1 MCLTVILAEA
11 GEIHADVGP
20 ETVRVTTLGTMARGS
35 LVNLERPMRAD
46 GRFGGHFVQG
56 HVDAI
61 GHIEDLRADA
71 EFHWMT
77 VVFPTELAA
86 YIVHKGSIAVD
97 GISLT
102 VAGLGADRFDVQV
115 VPYHDRAHQP
125 EARAGARPRE
135 SRVRHHREIRRAR
148 RAARGADAGGRAP
161 RRGEALIMEIA
172 KGARKRRGPFARIED
187 AIAEIRAGRMVIVV
201 DDEGR
206 ENEGDLTIAAEKIT
220 AEAITFMARYGCG
233 LICLSMTPERLDE
246 LEIPLMVANNSSRF
260 DTAFCVPI
268 EAKGRTTTGISAGD
282 RAATVR
288 AAIDPATRPADLA
301 RPGHMFPL
309 RSRTGGVTVR
319 AGQTEAAVDLAR
331 IAGLYPA
338 GVICEIMNEDG
349 TMARVPELTRFAKR
363 HGLLVVTIA
372 DLIKYRMRTESLVKR
387 VASAQL
393 PTRYG
398 PFTVHAFENLVD
410 NQTHVAL
417 VCGDIGDGKNVLV
430 RVHSQ
435 CLTGDVLHSI
445 RCDCGAQL
453 DTAMQR
459 IAAEGRGVLLY
470 LNQEGRG
477 IGLANKIRAYELQ
490 DEGFDTVEANERLGF
505 KADQRDYGMGVQILR
520 ELGVRM
526 MRLLSN
532 NPRKLVGIEGYG
544 LSVSEWLPLEIPA
557 SDSTRRYL
565 KTKKDKLGHKL
576 SSV

>member
-1 MCLTVILAEA
+1 
-11 GEIHADVGP
+11 
-20 ETVRVTTLGTMARGS
+20 
-35 LVNLERPMRAD
+35 
-46 GRFGGHFVQG
+46 
-56 HVDAI
+56 
-61 GHIEDLRADA
+61 
-71 EFHWMT
+71 
-77 VVFPTELAA
+77 
-86 YIVHKGSIAVD
+86 
-97 GISLT
+97 
-102 VAGLGADRFDVQV
+102 
-115 VPYHDRAHQP
+115 
-125 EARAGARPRE
+125 
-135 SRVRHHREIRRAR
+135 
-148 RAARGADAGGRAP
+148 
-161 RRGEALIMEIA
+161 MEIA
-172 KGARKRRGPFARIED
+172 KGARKRPVPFDRIED
-187 AIAEIRAGRMVIVV
+187 AIAAIRAGRMVIVV
-201 DDEGR
+201 DDEDR
-206 ENEGDLTIAAEKIT
+206 ENEGDLTIAADKVT
-220 AEAITFMARYGCG
+220 PDAINFMARYGRG

-246 LEIPLMVANNSSRF
+246 LEIPLMVSQNSSRF
-260 DTAFCVPI
+260 ETAFCVPI
-268 EAKGRTTTGISAGD
+268 EAKASTTTGISASD

-349 TMARVPELTRFAKR
+349 TMARVPELTRFAKK
-363 HGLLVVTIA
+363 HGLLLITIA
-372 DLIKYRMRTESLVKR
+372 DLIKYRVRTESLVRR
-387 VASAQL
+387 VASARL
-393 PTRYG
+393 PTAYG
-398 PFTVHAFENLVD
+398 EFTVHAFANQID
-410 NQTHVAL
+410 KQTHIAL
-417 VCGDIGDGKNVLV
+417 VCGDIKDGKNVLV

-453 DTAMQR
+453 DTAMR
-459 IAAEGRGVLLY
+459 CIAAEGRGVLLY
-470 LNQEGRG
+470 LSQEGRG

-520 ELGVRM
+520 ELGVRT

-557 SDSTRRYL
+557 SDSTRKYL